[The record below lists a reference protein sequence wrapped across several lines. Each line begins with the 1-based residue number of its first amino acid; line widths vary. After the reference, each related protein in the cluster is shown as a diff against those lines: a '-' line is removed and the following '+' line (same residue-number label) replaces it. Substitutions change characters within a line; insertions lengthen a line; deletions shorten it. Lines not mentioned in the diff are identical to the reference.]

1 MQKKSLFKVNE
12 NSYVHEKKANATTS
26 AVTGGVETKSFLAPL
41 RYLLICILKLNHC
54 MISNIIKSIKFN
66 QSNIFAMSE
75 TIWNMNVLVNL
86 YLVFVLVFRICS
98 K

>member
-41 RYLLICILKLNHC
+41 KYWVRLFLFMINIWAPPLDLKLESLKVWNEREYRSKYILLLIL
-54 MISNIIKSIKFN
+54 
-66 QSNIFAMSE
+66 Q
-75 TIWNMNVLVNL
+75 LVNSL
-86 YLVFVLVFRICS
+86 KYHPF
-98 K
+98 